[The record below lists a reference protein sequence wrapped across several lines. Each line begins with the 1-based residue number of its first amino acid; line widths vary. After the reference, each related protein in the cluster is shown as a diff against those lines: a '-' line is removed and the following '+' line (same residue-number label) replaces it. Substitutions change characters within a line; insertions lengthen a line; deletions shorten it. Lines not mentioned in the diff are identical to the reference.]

1 MWLNLSDIVDHE
13 CNDNGTN
20 LLSIEE
26 EADVTSIQYI
36 NAINDISTSDDE
48 NFIYKY
54 YAPFLSSNIHEDLSS
69 RSEYD

>member
-1 MWLNLSDIVDHE
+1 MTRIQEKKVMWLNLSDIVDHE

-54 YAPFLSSNIHEDLSS
+54 YAPF
-69 RSEYD
+69 